1 MQLLQGL
8 DILRVFSEMGLQ
20 RIFGAGNFQSLF
32 KITIS
37 YLMSFGI
44 NKGNVLPLVC
54 PSDLDTLFIHQ
65 PDEVCPAYGLA
76 LTC

>member
-8 DILRVFSEMGLQ
+8 DILCVFSEMGFQ
-20 RIFGAGNFQSLF
+20 RVFGAGDFQSLF

-44 NKGNVLPLVC
+44 SKSNVLPLVC
-54 PSDLDTLFIHQ
+54 PSDLDPLFIHQ